1 MSVAMVSAELYEKV
15 VRGISVLTRKAS
27 EQSFRDASDI
37 FHTSDIFP
45 WTLTGVKTNEKLE
58 SRIPAGSPRNTTP
71 VNRWKRPTSG
81 ALLRMRTSP
90 CVRVRARALPPRCCR
105 FLSVPRSPLVLVPRL
120 WPPAGEDPGAWG
132 LDTVRPGRH
141 PAGVR
146 LCGQGSLRRAETRAG
161 TPGRDPGARGPG
173 PRGRA
178 AEQGRRAPDPARLHR
193 GGLAEAHGTVRPPG
207 GTFSWVCLHF
217 QSSTFSQEQQKM
229 NKSLEPVSFQ
239 DVAVDFSQEE
249 WQQLDPEQKTTYRD
263 VMLENY
269 SHLVSVGCHIIKPEV
284 IIKLE
289 QGEEPWIVERE
300 FLLQSHPGVLV
311 EAATRLVTRQC
322 LPQEVLMVLNL

>member
-1 MSVAMVSAELYEKV
+1 MRNLSPGSQ
-15 VRGISVLTRKAS
+15 RGVLETP
-27 EQSFRDASDI
+27 
-37 FHTSDIFP
+37 HL
-45 WTLTGVKTNEKLE
+45 LTAGRGRLTIKTVPNMMTACRLLGN
-58 SRIPAGSPRNTTP
+58 RVPLFVPLPRLGP
-71 VNRWKRPTSG
+71 VRPTSG

-105 FLSVPRSPLVLVPRL
+105 FLSVPRSPLVLVSRL

-207 GTFSWVCLHF
+207 GTLSWVSLSRRPRAG
-217 QSSTFSQEQQKM
+217 SSEQRPWEAERRGPRERSAGGAASILQPR
-229 NKSLEPVSFQ
+229 EP
-239 DVAVDFSQEE
+239 
-249 WQQLDPEQKTTYRD
+249 
-263 VMLENY
+263 
-269 SHLVSVGCHIIKPEV
+269 
-284 IIKLE
+284 
-289 QGEEPWIVERE
+289 
-300 FLLQSHPGVLV
+300 
-311 EAATRLVTRQC
+311 
-322 LPQEVLMVLNL
+322 